1 MYQQILV
8 PVDLGHVERLGH
20 ALEVAAD
27 LAKHYD
33 AKVVYVGVTAT
44 APDDV
49 AHNAA
54 EFTRK
59 LEALGREQAEKYGLR
74 ATARAMTTPDP
85 VVEIDKVLIRAVEEL
100 DADLVVMGS
109 HHPGIWQNMISHH
122 GASLAAHADVS
133 LFIVR

>member
-1 MYQQILV
+1 MYQKILV
-8 PVDLGHVERLGH
+8 PVDLGHVDRLGK
-20 ALEVAAD
+20 ALDVAAD

-33 AKVVYVGVTAT
+33 AQVVYVGVTAT

-49 AHNAA
+49 AHNTT
-54 EFTRK
+54 EFTK
-59 LEALGREQAEKYGLR
+59 ALESLSREQAEKYGLS